1 MINKPLTTA
10 DPADR
15 VRAAFISDKPISS
28 RLLSADLSVPTAGAC
43 VSFDGVVRDHDEGR
57 AVTDGGQGVERLEY
71 SAHPTADAVLQAVA
85 AQIAAA
91 HPEVSLCVAHRVG
104 ALTVGECALA
114 CVVWSA
120 HRGDAFGACMAL
132 VDAIKANVP
141 IWKEQAF
148 ADGRTEWV
156 NAIG

>member
-1 MINKPLTTA
+1 MINKPLSTA

-57 AVTDGGQGVERLEY
+57 AVTGLRY